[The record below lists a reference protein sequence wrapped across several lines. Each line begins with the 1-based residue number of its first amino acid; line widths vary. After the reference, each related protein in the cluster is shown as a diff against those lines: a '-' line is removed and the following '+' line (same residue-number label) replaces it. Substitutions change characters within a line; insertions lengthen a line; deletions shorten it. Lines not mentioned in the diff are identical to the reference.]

1 MSSVSFS
8 RTRPLYECRQLH
20 LELSVLFSHQSSTC
34 TDDACG
40 IPPTSCV
47 QFDYEC
53 CSARLARCAG
63 VIRNGL
69 VKVTEAD
76 ADAMMEQL
84 LAEDMKEKKAKG
96 AANSAKRAKSKKA
109 RTRRRH

>member
-1 MSSVSFS
+1 MNASSA
-8 RTRPLYECRQLH
+8 
-20 LELSVLFSHQSSTC
+20 
-34 TDDACG
+34 ACE
-40 IPPTSCV
+40 V

-69 VKVTEAD
+69 EKVTEAD

-84 LAEDMKEKKAKG
+84 LAEDMQEKKAKG